1 VEGPCATLRK
11 KAATDML
18 EKLIILGLI
27 CIIGILGIV
36 IEVLW
41 GKLQRAR
48 AHADSWKLAVEH
60 LEKER
65 ARW

>member
-1 VEGPCATLRK
+1 
-11 KAATDML
+11 ML
-18 EKLIILGLI
+18 EKFIILLLL

-48 AHADSWKLAVEH
+48 KHANSWKLHAEH
-60 LEKER
+60 YEKQ
-65 ARW
+65 ARGW